1 MKASQSSESGEMAQT
16 TVDLPRESFSCP
28 ICLDLLTDPVTL
40 PCGHNYCMT
49 CINGSWDREADKNV
63 YRCPQCSQTFT
74 PRPPLQKNTL
84 IAELVEALNKTR
96 PLAATAAAVC
106 SYAGPDDVC
115 CDSCTGRKMRAL
127 KSCQVCLVS
136 FCQQHLQPHLR
147 ESAFKRHKLVNPV
160 RQLEENI
167 CTSHRE
173 VMKIFC
179 RTDRQVICYLC
190 AVDGHKDHDT
200 VSAAAARG
208 EQEKEAEQ
216 SRGRTQ
222 QSIRKTE
229 KELRQLQQEEKRI
242 SVSAE
247 RAEKDS
253 DEIFTQMTTLF
264 QRRRSEVEQQIK
276 SQREADVSQVQMLQE
291 ELRKEITELRRK
303 DAELEKLLQTEDH
316 TNFLQKFA
324 SLSEVGVS
332 STVSRADVCPHN
344 YSRNVA
350 AALLACRDQLQD
362 VLRDRWTS
370 MSLTPEEHLLL
381 EAEPQTRAEFLSYSR
396 DITLNPNTAHTCLQL
411 SEGNRKVKGVSKKHL
426 RPHHP
431 DRFTDEWQVLS
442 RETLTGRGYWEV
454 KWTVGVSV
462 AVVLKSSSTEEHQEF
477 GFNDKSWSLCW
488 STHSGCEF
496 VHDSVTHEVS
506 VRPSSRMGVYLDH
519 SAGLLSFYSATD
531 TMTLLHRVQTTFTE
545 PLHVGIAVGVR
556 SSCEFVKL
564 N

>member
-1 MKASQSSESGEMAQT
+1 MAHT
-16 TVDLPRESFSCP
+16 RVDLQRESFSCP

-49 CINGSWDREADKNV
+49 CINGTWDREAEKNV
-63 YRCPQCSQTFT
+63 YRCPQCSQTFAT
-74 PRPPLQKNTL
+74 RPPLQKNTL
-84 IAELVEALNKTR
+84 IAELVEALNNTR
-96 PLAATAAAVC
+96 PHAATAAAVC
-106 SYAGPDDVC
+106 GYAGPDDVS

-136 FCQQHLQPHLR
+136 FCEQHLQPHLR
-147 ESAFKRHKLVNPV
+147 ESAFRRHKLVNPV

-167 CTSHRE
+167 CTSHKE

-190 AVDGHKDHDT
+190 AVDGHKDHAT
-200 VSAAAARG
+200 VSAAAARA
-208 EQEKEAEQ
+208 EQEKDVEQ
-216 SRGRTQ
+216 SRERTQ
-222 QSIRKTE
+222 QSIRVTE
-229 KELRQLQQEEKRI
+229 KELRRLQQEEKNI
-242 SVSAE
+242 TVSAE

-253 DEIFTQMTTLF
+253 DEIFTQMTILI
-264 QRRRSEVEQQIK
+264 QRRRSEAEQQIK
-276 SQREADVSQVQMLQE
+276 SQREADVIRVKMLQE
-291 ELRKEITELRRK
+291 ELRQEITELRRK
-303 DAELEKLLQTEDH
+303 DAELEKLLKTEDH

-324 SLSEVGVS
+324 SLSEVRVS
-332 STVSRADVCPHN
+332 SSMSRGDVCPHS
-344 YSRNVA
+344 YSINVA
-350 AALLACRDQLQD
+350 AALLASRDQLQD
-362 VLRDRWTS
+362 FLRDRCTS
-370 MSLTPEEHLLL
+370 MALTPEECLLL
-381 EAEPQTRAEFLSYSR
+381 EAVPETRAEFLRYSR
-396 DITLNPNTAHTCLQL
+396 DITLDPNSAHSCLQL

-431 DRFTDEWQVLS
+431 LRFTNEWQVLS

-462 AVVLKSSSTEEHQEF
+462 AVALKSSSAEEHREF

-488 STHSGCEF
+488 STPSGCDV

-506 VRPSSRMGVYLDH
+506 ARPSSRVGIYLDH
-519 SAGLLSFYSATD
+519 SAGLLSFYTASD
-531 TMTLLHRVQTTFTE
+531 TMTLIHRVQTTFTE
-545 PLHVGIAVGVR
+545 PLHVGVGVGVR